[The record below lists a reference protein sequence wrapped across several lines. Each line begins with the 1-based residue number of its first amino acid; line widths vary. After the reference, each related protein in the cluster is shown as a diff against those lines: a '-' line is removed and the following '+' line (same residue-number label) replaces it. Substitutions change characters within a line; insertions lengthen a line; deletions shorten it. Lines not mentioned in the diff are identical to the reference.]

1 VRAPRVEGSPIA
13 FECRTSAVIPVG
25 AFFVVVGEVV
35 HVAVEEGLIDE
46 VSFHVDLDRLG
57 SVGRMGA
64 ADYVRTSDRFVVDG
78 Y

>member
-1 VRAPRVEGSPIA
+1 
-13 FECRTSAVIPVG
+13 
-25 AFFVVVGEVV
+25 VVGEVV